1 MSVQKKSAPSQAA
14 PVIQTSGSLFAI
26 LSPVAGD
33 TVPLVFSVVGTFPT
47 DGSSISVSISPTGD
61 ASSAVVSGNTWTASF
76 SPAKAATAATI
87 TATGPDPDSPQSVTN
102 VTIGSTPAAVFDAV
116 D

>member
-1 MSVQKKSAPSQAA
+1 MPVQKKSAQPNAA
-14 PVIQTSGSLFAI
+14 PVVTSGPGFAI

-47 DGSSISVSISPTGD
+47 NGSSISVSISPTGD
-61 ASSAVVSGNTWTASF
+61 ASSAVVSGNTWTAAF
-76 SPAKAATAATI
+76 SPAQAASGATI

-102 VTIGSTPAAVFDAV
+102 VTIGTAPGAVFDTV